1 MTTFKEKFNIKY
13 GFDKDESHSISQISK
28 ITGIKKSIL
37 QEAYNRGTGAWK
49 TNPTSVRSKDGSKR
63 TGGYAP
69 SKRMTKEAW
78 SFGRVYGLVMN
89 NRKQTGKGAPDRD
102 LREQIKNEYS
112 IIYNG
117 ILKNVKKEKNAKNGR
132 S

>member
-37 QEAYNRGTGAWK
+37 QEAYNRGSGAWK
-49 TNPTSVRSKDGSKR
+49 TSKESIRNKYTGEKR
-63 TGGYAP
+63 EGGFPA
-69 SKRMTKEAW
+69 SQRMSKEAW
-78 SFGRVYGLVMN
+78 SFGRLYGLVMN

-112 IIYNG
+112 IIYKG
-117 ILKNVKKEKNAKNGR
+117 ILKNIKNGR

>member
-37 QEAYNRGTGAWK
+37 QEAYNRGSGAWE
-49 TNPTSVRSKDGSKR
+49 TSKESIRNKYTGEKRKGGFPPSQRMSKQ
-63 TGGYAP
+63 
-69 SKRMTKEAW
+69 AW
-78 SFGRVYGLVMN
+78 SFGRLYGLVMN
-89 NRKQTGKGAPDRD
+89 NRKQTGKGQPDRD

-117 ILKNVKKEKNAKNGR
+117 ILKNIKNGR

>member
-37 QEAYNRGTGAWK
+37 QEAYNRGSGAWE
-49 TNPTSVRSKDGSKR
+49 TSKESIRNKYTGEKRKGGFPASQRMSKEQWAMSR
-63 TGGYAP
+63 T
-69 SKRMTKEAW
+69 
-78 SFGRVYGLVMN
+78 YGLVMN

-102 LREQIKNEYS
+102 LREMIKNEYS
-112 IIYNG
+112 IIYKG
-117 ILKNVKKEKNAKNGR
+117 ILKNIKNGR

>member
-13 GFDKDESHSISQISK
+13 GFDKDESHSISEIAK

-37 QEAYNRGTGAWK
+37 QEAYNRGVGAWK
-49 TNPTSVRSKDGSKR
+49 TSKESIRNKYTGEKREGGFPASQRMSKQ
-63 TGGYAP
+63 
-69 SKRMTKEAW
+69 AW

-89 NRKQTGKGAPDRD
+89 NRKQTGKGKPDRD

-117 ILKNVKKEKNAKNGR
+117 ILKNIKNGR

>member
-37 QEAYNRGTGAWK
+37 QEAYNRGVGAWK
-49 TNPTSVRSKDGSKR
+49 SNPTSVRSREGKKR
-63 TGGYAP
+63 EGGYPA
-69 SKRMTKEAW
+69 SQRMTKEQWAM
-78 SFGRVYGLVMN
+78 SRTYGLVMN
-89 NRKQTGKGAPDRD
+89 NRKQTGKGKPDRD

-112 IIYNG
+112 IIYKG
-117 ILKNVKKEKNAKNGR
+117 ILKNIKNGR

>member
-13 GFDKDESHSISQISK
+13 GFKKDEPHSISEISK

-37 QEAYNRGTGAWK
+37 QEAYNRGSGAWK
-49 TNPTSVRSKDGSKR
+49 TSKESIRNKYTGEKR
-63 TGGYAP
+63 EGGFPA
-69 SKRMTKEAW
+69 SQRMSKEAW
-78 SFGRVYGLVMN
+78 SFGRLYGLVMN

-102 LREQIKNEYS
+102 LREMIKNEYS
-112 IIYNG
+112 IIYKG
-117 ILKNVKKEKNAKNGR
+117 ILKNIKNGR

>member
-13 GFDKDESHSISQISK
+13 GFDKDESHSISEISK

-37 QEAYNRGTGAWK
+37 QEAYNRGVGAWK
-49 TNPTSVRSKDGSKR
+49 SNPTSVRSKDGSKR
-63 TGGYAP
+63 EGGYAP
-69 SKRMTKEAW
+69 SKRMSKEAW
-78 SFGRVYGLVMN
+78 GFGRLYGLVMN
-89 NRKQTGKGAPDRD
+89 NRKQTGKGQPDRD

-112 IIYNG
+112 IIYKG
-117 ILKNVKKEKNAKNGR
+117 ILKNIKNAR